1 MTFFQFRHLP
11 LDEQTLITWD
21 KGVHLT
27 TRFHGLHA
35 ILLWQID
42 GFYVEIF
49 YNRVDHNID
58 KLRSFRSTIPLRPY
72 LNEIDITSVL
82 Q

>member
-1 MTFFQFRHLP
+1 MTLFEFKQLTG
-11 LDEQTLITWD
+11 DEQRQVTWH
-21 KGVHLT
+21 KGVHLS
-27 TRFHGLHA
+27 TRFHAMHA

-49 YNRVDHNID
+49 YNRLDNSID
-58 KLRSFRSTIPLRPY
+58 KLRSFRSTIQLGPY
-72 LNEIDITSVL
+72 LNEIDITAVL